1 MNTPK
6 KRSLNELR
14 QTKDSFYVVPKV
26 KKDLSLKSLLEDYF
40 SNSNEPI
47 RADNMED
54 FINHV
59 YASGYKFRIIGCW
72 QKLVAN

>member
-1 MNTPK
+1 MYTQK

-26 KKDLSLKSLLEDYF
+26 KKDLSLKSLLENYF
-40 SNSNEPI
+40 SSNNEPI
-47 RADNMED
+47 RADNIEN

-59 YASGYKFRIIGCW
+59 SSSGYKFRITSC
-72 QKLVAN
+72 

>member
-14 QTKDSFYVVPKV
+14 QTKDSFYVVPKE
-26 KKDLSLKSLLEDYF
+26 KKNLSLKSLLENYF
-40 SNSNEPI
+40 SCNNEPI
-47 RADNMED
+47 RADNMEN

-59 YASGYKFRIIGCW
+59 YSSGYKLRIT
-72 QKLVAN
+72 NR

>member
-1 MNTPK
+1 MNTQK

-26 KKDLSLKSLLEDYF
+26 KKDLSLKSLLENYF
-40 SNSNEPI
+40 SINNEPI
-47 RADNMED
+47 RADNMEN

-59 YASGYKFRIIGCW
+59 YASGYKFRITSC
-72 QKLVAN
+72 

>member
-1 MNTPK
+1 MLIMNTPK

-40 SNSNEPI
+40 SSSNEPI
-47 RADNMED
+47 CADNMEN
-54 FINHV
+54 FIDHV
-59 YASGYKFRIIGCW
+59 YSSGYKFRIIGC
-72 QKLVAN
+72 

>member
-1 MNTPK
+1 MMNTPK

-59 YASGYKFRIIGCW
+59 YASGYKFRIIGC
-72 QKLVAN
+72 